1 MVMLVSLQGVMLVH
15 LSRSW
20 TVQDGQ
26 RTLTL
31 LVIMIKLKSVFKHL
45 VREEEET
52 ILERKGNLVS
62 INVDVN
68 RLKHL
73 MKKGLERRKTKSK
86 EREGQDLTILRL
98 VEIKWFNRMY

>member
-1 MVMLVSLQGVMLVH
+1 MLLFLQEFMLVH

-26 RTLTL
+26 RTLNLKVKTN
-31 LVIMIKLKSVFKHL
+31 KLKSVFKHL
-45 VREEEET
+45 VREEEER
-52 ILERKGNLVS
+52 ILERKGHSVS

-73 MKKGLERRKTKSK
+73 MKKGPERREAKSK

-98 VEIKWFNRMY
+98 VELKWFNRMY